1 MPSHQVY
8 LTDGAMDFSRG
19 VDSGKVPLIQS
30 SSNPNG
36 LRRDQV
42 AWLTNGTVRGGSIT
56 QRAGWKY
63 LTTIAD
69 GQSLY
74 QGGYMYV
81 PASAN
86 PYLLLSIGGHLLQ
99 VECLAGFSPV
109 DLSAAFGPINPSGVE
124 QAYFAQGEQW
134 LFWQAGDY
142 ATPCKFWNGSLLW
155 PSAGIIGAGNPGN
168 QIPAAGPMDYYMG
181 RLWYVRFEKAGWT
194 TSAGDIVGGAQGH
207 VAFNYKDSILYVTEN
222 PLAAAGDGFSLP
234 TFAGPIRA
242 LRHSAA
248 IDKQLGEG
256 QLFIFTRNNVTNL
269 SVPITRADWTSTTE
283 PAQKVVQ
290 NKYGTPAERSIV
302 SVNGDLFYITME
314 PGVRTL
320 ALAVRY
326 FGQWANTSISRN
338 MNRVVP
344 FQDRA
349 LLRFGSGIL
358 FDNRL
363 YHTCLPYVAGPVG
376 VAHSALQVL
385 DFDIISSFQEQLES
399 LPVPAWEGISTGLNV
414 LQLFQGDFGGLDRA
428 FAVVMS
434 SLDGTIQ
441 LWELTSGDKFEN
453 GDNRVT
459 WGFELPQYDGGN
471 AVQFKELLGGMLW
484 FDRWTGKV
492 DILVEYRSDDDP
504 CWHYWARFDKC
515 YARTSCEDIVNPI
528 CYPVQPY
535 GEGNEKPL
543 FLPHPNAK
551 ECSSNGSRPACFGF
565 AFQVKVTIT
574 GFCRFRGFVPFMTE
588 RQLNIYSGLAC

>member
-1 MPSHQVY
+1 MPHQIY
-8 LTDGAMDFSRG
+8 LTDGSMDFSMG

-42 AWLTNGTVRGGSIT
+42 AWLTNGTVRGGGIT
-56 QRAGWKY
+56 QRAGWKF
-63 LTTIAD
+63 LTTISD

-81 PASAN
+81 PPNAN
-86 PYLLLSIGGHLLQ
+86 PYLLLSIGGHLWQ
-99 VECLAGFSPV
+99 VECLAGFTPV
-109 DLSAAFGPINPSGVE
+109 DLSAAFGLTNPANVD
-124 QAYFAQGEQW
+124 QAYFTQGEQW
-134 LFWQAGDY
+134 LFWQAGDFVS
-142 ATPCKFWNGSLLW
+142 PCKFWNGAVLFQ
-155 PSAGIIGAGNPGN
+155 SAGIPGAPFN
-168 QIPAAGPMDYYMG
+168 QIPPAGPMDYYMQ
-181 RLWYVRFEKAGWT
+181 RIWYTQFLKGGWT
-194 TSAGDIVGGAQGH
+194 TSAGDIAGGVRGNAIYN
-207 VAFNYKDSILYVTEN
+207 FKDSILYVTEN

-234 TFAGPIRA
+234 AFAGPIRG

-248 IDKQLGEG
+248 IDKALGEG
-256 QLFIFTRNNVTNL
+256 QLFIFTRSTVFNL
-269 SVPITRADWTSTTE
+269 EVPITRANWTSTTE
-283 PAQKVVQ
+283 PLQKEVQ

-302 SVNGDLFYITME
+302 SVNGDLFYITAE

-320 ALAVRY
+320 ALAIRY

-349 LLRFGSGIL
+349 LLRFGSGML

-376 VAHSALQVL
+376 VSHSALQVL
-385 DFDIISSFQEQLES
+385 DFDIVSSFQDKLQGN
-399 LPVPAWEGISTGLNV
+399 PIPAWEGVGQGLNV

-434 SLDGTIQ
+434 SVDGSVQ
-441 LWELTSGDKFEN
+441 LWELTGGDKFEN
-453 GDNRVT
+453 GDNRVA
-459 WGFELPQYDGGN
+459 WQFELPSYDWGN
-471 AVQFKELLGGMLW
+471 CMQFKELQGGLLW
-484 FDRWTGKV
+484 FDRITGKV
-492 DILVEYRSDDDP
+492 DILVEYRSDDDA
-504 CWHYWARFDKC
+504 CWHFWAQFDKC

-528 CYPVQPY
+528 CYPVTPY

-543 FLPHPNAK
+543 HLPHPNAK
-551 ECSSNGSRPACFGF
+551 ECASNSVRPSCFGYC
-565 AFQVKVTIT
+565 FQVRIT
-574 GFCRFRGFVPFMTE
+574 VKGFCRFRGFLGYASE
-588 RQLNIYSGLAC
+588 RQISIYDGKVC